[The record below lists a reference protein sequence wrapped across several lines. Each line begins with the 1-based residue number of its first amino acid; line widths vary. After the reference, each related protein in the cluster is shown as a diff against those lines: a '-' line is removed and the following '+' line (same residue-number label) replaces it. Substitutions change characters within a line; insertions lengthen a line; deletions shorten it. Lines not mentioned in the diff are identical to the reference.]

1 MASLGVVVPAYRPD
15 VTRLRSYVTALD
27 DRLAPARILIELDAP
42 RPGVVE
48 ALEGCP
54 ASVSVSSH
62 RRGKGRAIAAGF
74 DRLVA
79 DGVVEAASQAD
90 GRSSGALDREGDAD
104 DPEPMDA
111 DRGVLAFFDADAS
124 TPPKS
129 AAAVVA
135 PVVTGDSDVAVGSRR
150 HPEAVVGRHQTL
162 GRRRLGD
169 AFAWCARRLVEPALH
184 DYQCGAKAFS
194 IETWTDVREH
204 LRESGFGWDLE
215 LVVLAAALGH
225 EIEEVPIAWRD
236 RPRST
241 VPPARTAFV
250 LARSLYRVRQRAKR
264 LDSRSRSVPEFPDLD
279 GESGERDEKRR
290 FEERNARR

>member
-15 VTRLRSYVTALD
+15 VDRLGSYVTALD
-27 DRLAPARILIELDAP
+27 ERLAPARILIELDAP

-48 ALEGCP
+48 ALKGGP
-54 ASVSVSSH
+54 ASVSVSSS

-79 DGVVEAASQAD
+79 DGVVETALRSD
-90 GRSSGALDREGDAD
+90 GGSGG
-104 DPEPMDA
+104 EPDGERNTD
-111 DRGVLAFFDADAS
+111 DRGAAGEKRDVLAFFDADAS

-135 PVVTGDSDVAVGSRR
+135 PVVAGDSDVAVGSRR
-150 HPEAVVGRHQTL
+150 HPEAAVGRHQTL

-169 AFAWCARRLVEPALH
+169 AFAWCARRLVEPALC
-184 DYQCGAKAFS
+184 DYQCGAKALS
-194 IETWTDVREH
+194 AAVWTEVRGH
-204 LRESGFGWDLE
+204 LHESGFGWDLE
-215 LVVLAAALGH
+215 LVVLADALGH
-225 EIEEVPIAWRD
+225 EIEEVPITWRD

-250 LARSLYRVRQRAKR
+250 LARSLYRARRRARR
-264 LDSRSRSVPEFPDLD
+264 LDSRSRSVPGSPDLD
-279 GESGERDEKRR
+279 GEPGKRDGKRR